1 MDFLYTIFFICL
13 IAYISIYLLSRNEGD
28 RSFLDAYQKKEII
41 RKINIYNICDEELKK
56 WADLRDLHSITEEE
70 YQEKKENGQYVN
82 NALENTSFIMKIMYD
97 SNTTITDLGPGNL
110 VEENKSCKDV
120 FNKWHF
126 CEYLDRSK
134 VPKDKYG
141 YPDILYFNIIV
152 PQTKLRNWFELKNS
166 NAITEQEYQ
175 NLKEEL
181 LKEGVNKCFIIT
193 KEIEMWSELKNLN
206 AITEQ
211 EYQKLKVYLLQFQ
224 NKLII

>member
-1 MDFLYTIFFICL
+1 M
-13 IAYISIYLLSRNEGD
+13 
-28 RSFLDAYQKKEII
+28 
-41 RKINIYNICDEELKK
+41 
-56 WADLRDLHSITEEE
+56 
-70 YQEKKENGQYVN
+70 
-82 NALENTSFIMKIMYD
+82 
-97 SNTTITDLGPGNL
+97 
-110 VEENKSCKDV
+110 
-120 FNKWHF
+120 
-126 CEYLDRSK
+126 
-134 VPKDKYG
+134 
-141 YPDILYFNIIV
+141 
-152 PQTKLRNWFELKNS
+152 KNS